1 MYIYSIASIRNE
13 RQKVDEYLASAAY
26 KEEKTEVTH
35 QFPHSNLNSTIY
47 STNYSTFYPLI
58 NVVLD
63 NTTTTGSKNSVFHWE
78 NFYHHEKVSIRKLHN
93 FPLFFAEQNI
103 IRIPKKTKYAVM
115 HLIPKKKLKKIH
127 SDILVAQELCL
138 LFLSQLS
145 STYYEYIKEGNLNGW
160 KSLYSPYLRK
170 LLLVEKNTY
179 ILIREALET
188 HLDKGPLIECDY
200 IDIQG
205 KKSFNYRLG
214 PAYLGKGI
222 DSYELKTD
230 MCRDLYK
237 KRNESLYTFGES
249 NIIYNNLIKFYSTI
263 TLPTLD
269 DIKYHARGLTEKGY
283 VNKKGK
289 TLKFLNKHAK
299 SYYTEPN
306 KISFVEDGIE
316 IYKSLTNGGLIIPHI
331 GDERSGGRVTDSL
344 NLMPSWIRQ
353 LITINGERLVEC
365 DFSCFH
371 PNIAISL
378 YGGSGEYLTHNDVSE
393 KAGVD
398 ISVVKLAHLKFFNM
412 HPKQMEKSPL
422 FDFYC
427 TNEYE
432 MIKSILRDKNNSEY
446 KYKITSMNMF
456 QKEVEIMTEAI
467 RILNSK
473 GIYVGYIYDA
483 LLCQPKHLEDVKK
496 AMEEAAAKFG
506 VKAHPKESML
516 N

>member
-1 MYIYSIASIRNE
+1 MYTYKIAPTRNV
-13 RQKVDEYLASAAY
+13 RQKVDEYLASTAY
-26 KEEKTEVTH
+26 EKEKTEATH
-35 QFPHSNLNSTIY
+35 YPPQPNLISSIY
-47 STNYSTFYPLI
+47 STNNSTFYPLI

-63 NTTTTGSKNSVFHWE
+63 NTTTTGSKNPVFHCE
-78 NFYHHEKVSIRKLHN
+78 DLCHSQKVSARKSHN
-93 FPLFFAEQNI
+93 LPLFYAEQNI

-127 SDILVAQELCL
+127 PNILVAQELCL

-145 STYYEYIKEGNLNGW
+145 STYYSYIKEGDLSGW
-160 KSLYSPYLRK
+160 KSLYSPFLRS
-170 LLLVEKNTY
+170 LLLVEENTY

-188 HLDKGPLIECDY
+188 HLDKGPIIECDY
-200 IDIQG
+200 DNIRG
-205 KKSFNYRLG
+205 KKSYNHRLG

-222 DSYELKTD
+222 DSYELQTD
-230 MCRDLYK
+230 VCRKLYK

-249 NIIYNNLIKFYSTI
+249 NIIYNNLIRFYSTI

-269 DIKYHARGLTEKGY
+269 EIQYYAKELTEKGY
-283 VNKKGK
+283 VSKKGK
-289 TLKFLNKHAK
+289 KLRFLNKHAK

-306 KISFVEDGIE
+306 KISYVEDGIA
-316 IYKSLTNGGLIIPHI
+316 IYKSLTTGGLIIPHI

-378 YGGSGEYLTHNDVSE
+378 YGGSGEYLTHKEVSE
-393 KAGVD
+393 KAGID
-398 ISVVKLAHLKFFNM
+398 ISVVKLEHLSFFNK
-412 HPKQMEKSPL
+412 HPKEMEKSPL

-427 TNEYE
+427 SNEYE
-432 MIKSILRDKNNSEY
+432 MIKNILSE
-446 KYKITSMNMF
+446 KYESNHKHKKTSMNMF

-467 RILNSK
+467 RILNLK

-483 LLCQPKHLEDVKK
+483 LLCQPKHLDDVKE
-496 AMEEAAAKFG
+496 AMNEAAAKFG
-506 VKAHPKESML
+506 VKALPKETFL